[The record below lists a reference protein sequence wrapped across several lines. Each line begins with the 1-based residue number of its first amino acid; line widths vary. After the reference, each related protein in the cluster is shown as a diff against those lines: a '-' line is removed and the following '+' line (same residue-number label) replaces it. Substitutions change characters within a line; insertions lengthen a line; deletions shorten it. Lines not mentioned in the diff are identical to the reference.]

1 MRLPDEVYL
10 RLGFGHDQFEQAML
24 LVQQLGSNQAADQ
37 AMGLPQGTVARWA
50 KLWIKAQNAEGN
62 GSLGDDGEFGA
73 TSARSISQD
82 TPEGVS
88 QGDLR
93 DEPWAGETRW
103 GTTEHSSRP
112 RIRSDAER
120 QNLDDTED
128 ALRAFRRGAGARSG
142 LSRLVSSPATES
154 MPSASREASRS
165 PGGELVQPA
174 NRGPMRFRA
183 GESVTS
189 SPRESALPVA
199 GESMDTARR
208 MRAQSPLPDRTT
220 LEQRSL
226 ALSRLDEVAQGLRKL
241 SEVSERAVA
250 QPRSSSDEEIR
261 ATLKLASSMM
271 EFMAKQQEQFL
282 ERIQG
287 LEDAQRQILERAD
300 PGLALGSRVDE
311 LTRAVNA
318 LSTMDQVVRVRE
330 EVAELRDLL
339 EEVLR
344 LAPRLKDNAREVV
357 RLELGEQAQG
367 LGDRLAVILRQ
378 HADAMLESDARM
390 PGALAEV
397 LDGQWN
403 PMFARLL
410 ETVDAG
416 FRTQSAVVS
425 TLRTESDRR
434 EQDSRLL
441 LQEMKQALDRREQS
455 LRNGLEQQAQAQVQ
469 LAQAIHQEDQNR
481 MSQLVDSLSGLGRQ
495 ISQNDQRL
503 GHALQHLASD
513 HQRVAKELVGVLQQH
528 ESEIK
533 STQVEMAEVRELLEG
548 VRRVL
553 HDFTGA
559 TAQSAQNQRL
569 QQDLARLQRDL
580 DALQVRSQPRI
591 LL

>member
-1 MRLPDEVYL
+1 M
-10 RLGFGHDQFEQAML
+10 
-24 LVQQLGSNQAADQ
+24 
-37 AMGLPQGTVARWA
+37 
-50 KLWIKAQNAEGN
+50 
-62 GSLGDDGEFGA
+62 
-73 TSARSISQD
+73 
-82 TPEGVS
+82 
-88 QGDLR
+88 
-93 DEPWAGETRW
+93 
-103 GTTEHSSRP
+103 
-112 RIRSDAER
+112 
-120 QNLDDTED
+120 
-128 ALRAFRRGAGARSG
+128 
-142 LSRLVSSPATES
+142 
-154 MPSASREASRS
+154 
-165 PGGELVQPA
+165 QPA